1 MDKNTENELVKNLI
15 DGVFYVDLER
25 KITLWN
31 RAAERISGYSSAEVV
46 GQCCD
51 RQMLEYVDSEGR
63 RLCDEDCPLTTTMKD
78 GTCREVS
85 VFLHNKKGYRVPVTV
100 RTTPIKASNGAI
112 TGCIETFAE
121 SYAQSQVL
129 QELWQTNEVGMTDL
143 LVGVGNERFCEIN
156 LSTRIYEFN
165 TFNVGFGVILI
176 DLDLF
181 KNIITTYGE
190 KTGDDVLI
198 MIARTLSGVMRKLD
212 IITRP
217 GNDKFVIIVPNMP
230 ADVLKK
236 VTDRLRI
243 LVKNSFFESNDAKI
257 AVTASMGATMVKV
270 GDTPASIL
278 GRVHSL
284 ADESKALGRD
294 RVTIG

>member
-1 MDKNTENELVKNLI
+1 MHKNIENELVKNLI

-31 RAAERISGYSSAEVV
+31 RAAERISGYSSLEAV

-51 RQMLEYVDSEGR
+51 RQMLEHVDSEGR
-63 RLCDEDCPLTTTMKD
+63 RLCDEDCPLTTTMRD
-78 GTCREVS
+78 GSFQEVS
-85 VFLHNKKGYRVPVTV
+85 VYLHHKKGHRVPVTV
-100 RTTPIKASNGAI
+100 RTTPIKDSNGAI

-129 QELWQTNEVGMTDL
+129 QELWQTNEAGMTDL

-181 KNIITTYGE
+181 KNTNTTYGE

-217 GNDKFVIIVPNMP
+217 ENDEFVIIVPNMP

-236 VTDRLRI
+236 VADRLRI
-243 LVKNSFFESNDAKI
+243 LVKNSFIESNDAKI
-257 AVTASMGATMVKV
+257 AVTASLGATVVKA

-278 GRVHSL
+278 DRVHAL
-284 ADESKALGRD
+284 AAESKALGRD
-294 RVTIG
+294 CVTVG